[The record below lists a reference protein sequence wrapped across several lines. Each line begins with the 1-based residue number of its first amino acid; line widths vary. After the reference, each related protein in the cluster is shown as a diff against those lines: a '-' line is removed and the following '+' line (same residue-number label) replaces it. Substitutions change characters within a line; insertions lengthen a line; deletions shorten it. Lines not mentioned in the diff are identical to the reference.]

1 MFSKKKSNGNNT
13 LFWTSCWLHGCSI
26 GELAPKQVCG
36 PVFKKKKQAHCV
48 AQAWEN
54 NTWMNDIQGA

>member
-1 MFSKKKSNGNNT
+1 MGTTLCFGQVVGFMGVLLVSWHLSKYA
-13 LFWTSCWLHGCSI
+13 
-26 GELAPKQVCG
+26 APSLK
-36 PVFKKKKQAHCV
+36 KKKKQAHCV